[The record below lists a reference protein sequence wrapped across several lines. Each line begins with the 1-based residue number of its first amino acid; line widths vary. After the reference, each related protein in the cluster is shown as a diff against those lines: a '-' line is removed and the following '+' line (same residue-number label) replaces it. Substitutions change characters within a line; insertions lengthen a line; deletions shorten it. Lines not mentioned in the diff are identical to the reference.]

1 MLRAIRDLP
10 FALIAVALAACGGD
24 SSGPGPG
31 YGCLG
36 LPLPTTAP
44 ALVNVSGQ
52 VRAGALNPNALA
64 GAEVFAFR
72 TGDTTTLAADTSNT
86 PGFYALGI
94 TTGGTPV
101 DGYVRLTH
109 SGQITTYA
117 YPSRPLAADLVTNVL
132 MITTSEFGVLGTI
145 VQVSPEA
152 GKGFIGVIV
161 KDCNGAAIAGATV
174 TTIPAGTVRYNSGSA
189 PSSSATSTSNDGVAY
204 VFNVTAGN
212 VTVQA
217 NGGGH
222 TLFQHVVNAR
232 ADVVTLT
239 EIQP

>member
-1 MLRAIRDLP
+1 VIP
-10 FALIAVALAACGGD
+10 VAACGGD

-31 YGCLG
+31 YGCIG

-52 VRAGALNPNALA
+52 VRANALNPNVLA

-86 PGFYALGI
+86 PGNYSLGI

-101 DGYVRLTH
+101 DGYLRLTH

-132 MITTSEFGVLGTI
+132 MITSSEFGFLGSAVAVT
-145 VQVSPEA
+145 PEA

-161 KDCNGAAIAGATV
+161 KDCDGTPIASATV
-174 TTIPAGTVRYNSGSA
+174 TTTPAGTVRYNAGSGPSA
-189 PSSSATSTSNDGVAY
+189 SATSTSSDGVAY
-204 VFNVTAGN
+204 VFNVTAGD
-212 VTVQA
+212 VTVRA

-222 TLFQHVVNAR
+222 TLLQHIVNAR
-232 ADVVTLT
+232 ADAVTLT

>member
-1 MLRAIRDLP
+1 LP
-10 FALIAVALAACGGD
+10 D
-24 SSGPGPG
+24 S
-31 YGCLG
+31 
-36 LPLPTTAP
+36 AP

-52 VRAGALNPNALA
+52 VRANALNPNALA

-72 TGDTTTLAADTSNT
+72 TSDTTTTLDRDTSNT
-86 PGFYALGI
+86 PGFYSLSI

-101 DGYVRLTH
+101 DGYLRLTH

-132 MITTSEFGVLGTI
+132 MITSSEFDFLA
-145 VQVSPEA
+145 QLVSVTPTA
-152 GKGFIGVIV
+152 GNGFIGVIV
-161 KDCNGAAIAGATV
+161 KNCDGAPIAGATV
-174 TTIPAGTVRYNSGSA
+174 TTNPAGTVRYNAGST
-189 PSSSATSTSNDGVAY
+189 PSPSATSTSGDGVAY
-204 VFNVTAGN
+204 VFNVAAGN

-222 TLFQHVVNAR
+222 TLRQHVVNAR

>member
-1 MLRAIRDLP
+1 VIL
-10 FALIAVALAACGGD
+10 VAACGGD
-24 SSGPGPG
+24 SSGPGDG

-64 GAEVFAFR
+64 GAAVFAFR

-86 PGFYALGI
+86 PGSYAVGI

-101 DGYVRLTH
+101 DGYLRLTH
-109 SGQITTYA
+109 TGHITTYA
-117 YPSRPLAADLVTNVL
+117 YPSEPLSADLITNVL
-132 MITTSEFGVLGTI
+132 MITTSELGVLGTI
-145 VQVSPEA
+145 AQVSPEA

-161 KDCNGAAIAGATV
+161 KNCNGTSIAGATV
-174 TTIPAGTVRYNSGSA
+174 TTNPAGVVRYNVGST
-189 PSSSATSTSNDGVAY
+189 PSSTATSTSSDGVAY

-222 TLFQHVVNAR
+222 TLRQHVVNAR
-232 ADVVTLT
+232 ADAVTLT
-239 EIQP
+239 EVAP